1 MKQENIE
8 MEEQVPT
15 IGQSFQTAR
24 IAAGMSVE
32 DVSQRLKLT
41 ALQVTKLEQ
50 DDYQDL
56 GPVTFIRGYIKSY
69 SALLGIDAQQLLA
82 LMDAP
87 KAPEPTKRMQSF
99 SRRTE
104 KEASDNRLMIFSYL
118 ILALVLGSSGI
129 WFWQT
134 NDSST
139 DANLSPSTTT
149 NAQPLGEQPIGVE
162 SESTKQ
168 LDIDSFSSNDTSS
181 QVSTSAADSES
192 INNQTTLLDESVEPV
207 QTDEMTV
214 VEVVEEKKDP
224 SISTVVMRFSD
235 DSWVEIFDATQ
246 ERIAFGV
253 KKAGYTMT
261 VSGKAPFSIVLG
273 KHQVVEVE
281 LDGQLIDLSSLPRNR
296 LAKFKLPLAE

>member
-15 IGQSFQTAR
+15 IGQSLHTAR

-41 ALQVTKLEQ
+41 VVQVTKLEQ

-104 KEASDNRLMIFSYL
+104 KEASDNRLMIFSYF

-134 NDSST
+134 NDSVT
-139 DANLSPSTTT
+139 DANLPPVTTT
-149 NAQPLGEQPIGVE
+149 DVTPVGEQQASLEPE
-162 SESTKQ
+162 DSKQ
-168 LDIDSFSSNDTSS
+168 LNTGTSDEVSS
-181 QVSTSAADSES
+181 SATDSEPV
-192 INNQTTLLDESVEPV
+192 NQQTTLADESDEQAQLNEEPTIKTAV
-207 QTDEMTV
+207 
-214 VEVVEEKKDP
+214 EKKDP
-224 SISTVVMRFSD
+224 SISTVIMRFSD

-261 VSGKAPFSIVLG
+261 VEGKAPFSIVLG

>member
-15 IGQSFQTAR
+15 IGQSLHTAR
-24 IAAGMSVE
+24 IASGMSVE

-69 SALLGIDAQQLLA
+69 SNLLGLDSQQLLA

-118 ILALVLGSSGI
+118 ILALVIGSSGV
-129 WFWQT
+129 WYWQT
-134 NDSST
+134 SDSAPEAKPQS
-139 DANLSPSTTT
+139 
-149 NAQPLGEQPIGVE
+149 
-162 SESTKQ
+162 
-168 LDIDSFSSNDTSS
+168 SSNSLATET
-181 QVSTSAADSES
+181 VERESAANAVGAIVTQDDSLNDNSEL
-192 INNQTTLLDESVEPV
+192 NQTELVALSDITKHEQVTLAEDATQQEQLKQELDVLPI
-207 QTDEMTV
+207 
-214 VEVVEEKKDP
+214 EEQKDADL
-224 SISTVVMRFSD
+224 STIVMRFSD

-261 VSGKAPFSIVLG
+261 VEGKAPFNVVLG
-273 KHQVVEVE
+273 KHQVVAVE

-296 LAKFKLPLAE
+296 LAKFNLPLAE